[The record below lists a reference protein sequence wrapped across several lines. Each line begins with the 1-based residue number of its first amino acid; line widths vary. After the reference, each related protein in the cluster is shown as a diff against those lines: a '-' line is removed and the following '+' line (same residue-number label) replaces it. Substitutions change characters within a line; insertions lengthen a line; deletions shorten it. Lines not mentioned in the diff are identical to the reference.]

1 MPIVSDDS
9 AWWPTINA
17 SIIASYFIVAASVA
31 VWYDWAL
38 TLAQEVELIWRQRW
52 SLMTALYLCL
62 RYLGLLYAVIS
73 ILAQVPTI
81 PLTDTGCHA
90 CFITLNSIT
99 VVSTIMLGVI
109 MIVRLYAMYQQSR
122 KVLILLVVTF
132 LPVSIIDGTFTG
144 RASQN
149 SSAVVLILSG
159 SYVCSPSFNGNG
171 VLLIDI
177 ISILSIAW
185 EVLAL
190 CLAAWIA
197 VKHIRELPQ
206 SSARGT
212 LGGCF
217 KVLIKTHVVY
227 FTSFVAMS
235 CFQIGYL
242 SPKLSGN
249 PYSLETM
256 IYLGFSQVF
265 ILVQLVVMGPRLIL
279 GIREYNA
286 ALVAESDSGTVMSSV
301 AFQERVHLT
310 TDGGV

>member
-1 MPIVSDDS
+1 
-9 AWWPTINA
+9 
-17 SIIASYFIVAASVA
+17 
-31 VWYDWAL
+31 
-38 TLAQEVELIWRQRW
+38 
-52 SLMTALYLCL
+52 
-62 RYLGLLYAVIS
+62 
-73 ILAQVPTI
+73 
-81 PLTDTGCHA
+81 
-90 CFITLNSIT
+90 
-99 VVSTIMLGVI
+99 MLGGELHSCDTLISDIDLTETMQVI

-149 SSAVVLILSG
+149 SSAGEHSSWLKNWCHANWQTPVVLILSG

-227 FTSFVAMS
+227 FTRWVDDVHMVLFFRWRFELASFVAMS

-242 SPKLSGN
+242 SPKLSGVCR
-249 PYSLETM
+249 SDTHLRM
-256 IYLGFSQVF
+256 RA
-265 ILVQLVVMGPRLIL
+265 RLIISIEPIFL
-279 GIREYNA
+279 GDYDLSWLFSSFHPRTTGR
-286 ALVAESDSGTVMSSV
+286 DGTTPDPWYS
-301 AFQERVHLT
+301 RI
-310 TDGGV
+310 